1 MKTWMAILVACAR
14 AVLAAVVH
22 VTLNAMVMTMAA
34 TVAPPPA
41 FQDVSK
47 MALGAVIL
55 TVVPSPAFHGASK
68 RALGAV
74 TQTVAPPPVSQAVT
88 KTALNVAIVPTGALI
103 LEVVLIVTVM
113 GTVIQVM
120 KTAAVWVSSAFFF
133 FHVCWR

>member
-14 AVLAAVVH
+14 AAVVH
-22 VTLNAMVMTMAA
+22 VTLNAMVMTMDMI
-34 TVAPPPA
+34 VAPPLA

-55 TVVPSPAFHGASK
+55 TVVPSPAAFHGASK

-74 TQTVAPPPVSQAVT
+74 TQTVAPPPVSQAVA

-113 GTVIQVM
+113 GTVIQ
-120 KTAAVWVSSAFFF
+120 
-133 FHVCWR
+133 